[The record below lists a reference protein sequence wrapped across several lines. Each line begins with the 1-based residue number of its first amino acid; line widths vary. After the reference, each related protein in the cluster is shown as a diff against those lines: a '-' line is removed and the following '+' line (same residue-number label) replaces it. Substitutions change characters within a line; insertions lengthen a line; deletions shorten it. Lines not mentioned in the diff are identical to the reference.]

1 MPQYYLHK
9 NCIRSECKHDAA
21 NLSPIDNLTGYL
33 TSGQTHCLTVVRKMK
48 SYRILQLPMI

>member
-21 NLSPIDNLTGYL
+21 NLSPIDSLTGYL
-33 TSGQTHCLTVVRKMK
+33 TSGQTHWLTMVRKRK
-48 SYRILQLPMI
+48 SYRIIQLPII